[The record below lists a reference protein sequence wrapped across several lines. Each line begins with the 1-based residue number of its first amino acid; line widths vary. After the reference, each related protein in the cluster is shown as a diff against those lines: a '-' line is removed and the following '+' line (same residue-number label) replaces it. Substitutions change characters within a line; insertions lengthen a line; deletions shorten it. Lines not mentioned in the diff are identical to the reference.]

1 MKLEN
6 IRPSERSK
14 SQKTTYYELI
24 YMKCPGQE
32 NLYRQERVVVPKTSP
47 FGDEG
52 GKEMRVTINGYG
64 VFFRG
69 SSGDEKVIVVMV
81 EQFCEHIK
89 NH

>member
-1 MKLEN
+1 M
-6 IRPSERSK
+6 
-14 SQKTTYYELI
+14 
-24 YMKCPGQE
+24 
-32 NLYRQERVVVPKTSP
+32 VPKTSP

-69 SSGDEKVIVVMV
+69 RSGDEKVIVVMV

-89 NH
+89 NHLFVHFKTVKGM